1 MRSTFARHD
10 GPRPEVRT
18 RPGNQIR
25 PWNQMRRGNRIQ
37 LGNRT
42 RRALAL
48 SVVTSVLA
56 LAGPASPAAAQGG
69 QNEPPPLDP
78 SQTPASGPLQP
89 EGAEQ
94 KQGCMGPNPGN
105 SMIEEK
111 PWSQLSLGYEEAHE
125 QGATGS
131 GQKVAVIDTG
141 VNQHPELGSIDSSGG
156 SAVPDG
162 GANRDCDGH
171 GTLVA
176 GFVAADGKLPNT
188 GFVGVAPD
196 SQIMS
201 IRQSSKL
208 WQKPQDNK
216 PIGDTKTMAQ
226 AIQYSVDNQADV
238 INISQS
244 SCQQMAQASSSSNEG
259 NQELHNAVENAR
271 KAGTVVVAAAGNVGE
286 CQQNNPGSPTTA
298 VLPAWFDEDVLTVGS
313 INQQGAPSEFS
324 IAGPW
329 VDVAA
334 PGENLIGLDPGP
346 QGRGLASQIAS
357 GQQGQPGPI
366 QGTSFS
372 APYVS
377 GLVALVKEKFEKEGK
392 QLTADQIMERIKT
405 TAIHPG
411 GNNGR
416 NDIVGYGPVDVM
428 AALNDVVPSEHGQ
441 QNEASYRR
449 DLGANVLP
457 QRNWPATII
466 AFGGAGTGI
475 AAVLF
480 TAFLVH
486 AVRKLRARRA
496 GESEDDMP

>member
-10 GPRPEVRT
+10 RPRPGGRT
-18 RPGNQIR
+18 RPGQ
-25 PWNQMRRGNRIQ
+25 
-37 LGNRT
+37 RT

-48 SVVTSVLA
+48 SVVTGVLA
-56 LAGPASPAAAQGG
+56 LAAPASTAAAQGG
-69 QNEPPPLDP
+69 QAKPPPLDP
-78 SQTPASGPLQP
+78 TQTPAHGPLKS

-105 SMIEEK
+105 SMIEQK
-111 PWSQLSLGYEEAHE
+111 PWSQLALGYEEAHE
-125 QGATGS
+125 QGFTGS

-141 VNQHPELGSIDSSGG
+141 VNPHPELGSIDSSGG

-176 GFVAADGKLPNT
+176 GFIAADGSLPNT
-188 GFVGVAPD
+188 GFLGVAPD

-216 PIGDTKTMAQ
+216 PIGDTETMAQ
-226 AIQYSVDNQADV
+226 AIQYAVDNQADV

-244 SCQQMAQASSSSNEG
+244 SCQQMAQASNPANAG
-259 NQELHNAVENAR
+259 NQKLHNAVENAR
-271 KAGTVVVAAAGNVGE
+271 EAGTVVVAAAGNVGE
-286 CQQNNPGSPTTA
+286 CQQNNPGSPTNA

-313 INQQGAPSEFS
+313 INQQGAPSQFS
-324 IAGPW
+324 VAGPW

-334 PGENLIGLDPGP
+334 PGEALIGLDPGP

-392 QLTADQIMERIKT
+392 PLTAEQIMDRIEK

-416 NDIVGYGPVDVM
+416 NDIIGYGPVDVM
-428 AALNDVVPSEHGQ
+428 AALNDVVPAEHGQ
-441 QNEASYRR
+441 QDVASHRR
-449 DLGANVLP
+449 KLGADAFP
-457 QRNWPATII
+457 QRNWPAMAI

-480 TAFLVH
+480 TAFLVN
-486 AVRKLRARRA
+486 AVRNLRARRA
-496 GESEDDMP
+496 GESEDEES